1 MKSNVKKMSK
11 NNIIVIHQPDFFSY
25 LGFYQRLLHA
35 DMYIA
40 LDDVQYVNSSRTW
53 TNRDKIK
60 TINGEKWLTVNV
72 KKAPRNTLINKI
84 LLSDTNDWKKQ
95 NLNLL
100 KHNYVKCQY
109 FDEIYPYIENFY
121 FQKSK
126 KLVDFNLLSIL
137 LLLELFDIR
146 VKIERSSNFKS
157 LLSKSERIVDIL
169 IKANATHYLSGTG
182 AKVYHK
188 DEPFDKA
195 KIEVIWQNFK
205 HPVYPQQYGDF
216 LYNLSSI
223 DLLFNCGIKKSREI
237 LRGC

>member
-1 MKSNVKKMSK
+1 MKKINLAITGCLGRMGQQIIKSCKSDKNFNLVTLTEDKK
-11 NNIIVIHQPDFFSY
+11 
-25 LGFYQRLLHA
+25 
-35 DMYIA
+35 
-40 LDDVQYVNSSRTW
+40 
-53 TNRDKIK
+53 
-60 TINGEKWLTVNV
+60 
-72 KKAPRNTLINKI
+72 INKKI
-84 LLSDTNDWKKQ
+84 YGIKVD
-95 NLNLL
+95 LNTE
-100 KHNYVKCQY
+100 KV
-109 FDEIYPYIENFY
+109 

-216 LYNLSSI
+216 LYNL
-223 DLLFNCGIKKSREI
+223 
-237 LRGC
+237 